1 MMIEFIFLLMIIFL
15 VITFL
20 ASIFISI
27 WVYRDAKKRDLNVFL
42 WILVVW
48 LIPFSFGFLLYLKG
62 RE

>member
-1 MMIEFIFLLMIIFL
+1 MIESIFLLLIIFL

-42 WILVVW
+42 WILIVW